1 MKTYNINLCERDWD
15 YFRVWLIQN
24 NMDYKLTIIDNVI
37 YKVEVFPTT
46 TEEADK
52 VEKHINNLLDF

>member
-1 MKTYNINLCERDWD
+1 MESYKINLCDRDWD

-24 NMDYKLTIIDNVI
+24 NLNYKVEIEDEYI

-46 TEEADK
+46 KKEADN
-52 VEKHINNLLDF
+52 VEEYINNLMDI